1 MEVGAGGDTTQ
12 STPAE
17 ARKVHLGAYESGPLA
32 AAAEAG
38 EAMAGEPQPPRSSS
52 PGAGRTR
59 AARSR
64 SAPTKSTPSSPQT
77 TPTANTDIIVNVTP
91 RETRVAILEEGRL
104 VELLCERE
112 RAVVGNIYKGRV
124 ENVVPALDAAFVDC
138 GIERNVFL
146 HVADAVPYDPVKN
159 GSPKLP
165 RIKDLLHVG
174 DELLVQ
180 VTKGP
185 VESKGARATVRLAL
199 PGRYCVLV
207 RDGQAGVGVSKKI
220 EDAEE
225 RRRLRDLAASLR
237 PEGWGIIV
245 RTRAEGVQRQEL
257 QRDLRF
263 LMRTWRTIEARAR
276 SAKAPAVVYEDLSL
290 VFEILRDVVDQRVRQ
305 MLIDDRETFEKV
317 RRFLASMAPK
327 LRDVVKLY
335 EGKRPIFTEL
345 GIERELDK
353 ALKPRVWLPH
363 GGHINIE
370 ETEALTVIDVNSGR
384 FTSTGSLTDTVLRTN
399 MEAAEEIGRQ
409 LRLRDIGGIIV
420 VDFIDM
426 DRPEHRE
433 RVAEA
438 MRRVLATD
446 RMRTRIMHITRLG
459 LLEMTRKRTD
469 VSLSQRL
476 QQPCPWCAGTGRVL
490 HPTTVATRIVSDLR
504 TLAID
509 SKAEAFAVV
518 TAPAVGLALVG
529 EHGELADG
537 LERDEVGRPVLVRVE
552 QGRHPEKYEITP
564 GTLKTLERRFGRL
577 ASGDMVDIGPENV
590 LGLDHPCLLATVRG
604 ILVEVPDHGPALTSK
619 LRVRLVKAGHSYVR
633 GVVAK

>member
-1 MEVGAGGDTTQ
+1 MAPAEPVRGTTQ
-12 STPAE
+12 EPQQSQSSSSG
-17 ARKVHLGAYESGPLA
+17 ARKGA
-32 AAAEAG
+32 AAKGRRRAQDAG
-38 EAMAGEPQPPRSSS
+38 I
-52 PGAGRTR
+52 
-59 AARSR
+59 
-64 SAPTKSTPSSPQT
+64 SPQAT
-77 TPTANTDIIVNVTP
+77 QAASTDIIVNVTP
-91 RETRVAILEEGRL
+91 RETRVAILEDGRL

-159 GSPKLP
+159 GSPRLP
-165 RIKDLLHVG
+165 RIKDLLHEG
-174 DELLVQ
+174 DEVLVQ

-220 EDAEE
+220 EDPEE
-225 RRRLRDLAASLR
+225 RKRLRDLAASLR

-245 RTRAEGVQRQEL
+245 RTRAQGVQRQEL
-257 QRDLRF
+257 QSDLKF
-263 LMRTWRTIEARAR
+263 LMRTWHAIEARAR
-276 SAKAPAVVYEDLSL
+276 AAKAPAVVYEDLSL

-317 RRFLASMAPK
+317 RRFLSSMAPR

-370 ETEALTVIDVNSGR
+370 ETEALTVVDVNSGR

-399 MEAAEEIGRQ
+399 LEAAEEIGRQ

-420 VDFIDM
+420 IDFIDM

-438 MRRVLATD
+438 MRRVLAAD
-446 RMRTRIMHITRLG
+446 RMRTRIMHMTRLG

-476 QQPCPWCAGTGRVL
+476 QEPCPWCAGTGRVL

-518 TAPAVGLALVG
+518 TAPAVALALVG
-529 EHGELADG
+529 QHGELAEG
-537 LERDEVGRPVLVRVE
+537 LEHEEVGRPVLVRVE

-564 GTLKTLERRFGRL
+564 GSLRALEKRFGRL
-577 ASGDMVDIGPENV
+577 VVGDVVEIGPEHLLQV
-590 LGLDHPCLLATVRG
+590 EHPCLLAAVKG
-604 ILVEVPDHGPALTSK
+604 ILLEVPDHAPGLVGK
-619 LRVRLVKAGHSYVR
+619 LRVRLVKTGHSYAR

>member
-1 MEVGAGGDTTQ
+1 
-12 STPAE
+12 
-17 ARKVHLGAYESGPLA
+17 
-32 AAAEAG
+32 
-38 EAMAGEPQPPRSSS
+38 MA
-52 PGAGRTR
+52 
-59 AARSR
+59 
-64 SAPTKSTPSSPQT
+64 
-77 TPTANTDIIVNVTP
+77 IVEN
-91 RETRVAILEEGRL
+91 GHL
-104 VELLCERE
+104 VELLCERGQ
-112 RAVVGNIYKGRV
+112 AVVGNIYKGRV

-146 HVADAVPYDPVKN
+146 HVSDAVPYDPIKN

-165 RIKDLLHVG
+165 RIKDLLHEG
-174 DELLVQ
+174 DEVLVQ

-185 VESKGARATVRLAL
+185 VESKGARATVRLTL

-207 RDGQAGVGVSKKI
+207 RDGQAGIGVSKKI
-220 EDAEE
+220 EDPEE
-225 RRRLRDLAASLR
+225 RRRLRDLAAELR

-245 RTRAEGVQRQEL
+245 RTRAQGVQRQEL
-257 QRDLRF
+257 QSDLKF
-263 LMRTWRTIEARAR
+263 LLRTWRAIETRARAAR
-276 SAKAPAVVYEDLSL
+276 APAVVYEDLSL

-317 RRFLASMAPK
+317 RRFLSSMAPG
-327 LRDVVKLY
+327 LRDLVKLY

-370 ETEALTVIDVNSGR
+370 ETEALTVVDVNSGR
-384 FTSTGSLTDTVLRTN
+384 FTATGSLADTVLRTN
-399 MEAAEEIGRQ
+399 LEAAEEIGRQ
-409 LRLRDIGGIIV
+409 LRLRDIGGIV
-420 VDFIDM
+420 VIDFIDM

-438 MRRVLATD
+438 MRRVLAAD

-469 VSLSQRL
+469 LSLSQRL
-476 QQPCPWCAGTGRVL
+476 QEPCPWCDGTGRVL
-490 HPTTVATRIVSDLR
+490 HPTTIATRIVSDLR
-504 TLAID
+504 TLAAD

-518 TAPAVGLALVG
+518 TAPAVALALVG
-529 EHGELADG
+529 EHGELAEG
-537 LERDEVGRPVLVRVE
+537 LEREEVGRPVLVRVE

-564 GTLKTLERRFGRL
+564 GTVRTLEKRFGRL
-577 ASGDMVDIGPENV
+577 VVGDVIEIGPEHV
-590 LGLDHPCLLATVRG
+590 LHIEHPCLLTAVKG
-604 ILVEVPDHGPALTSK
+604 VLLEVTDHAPALSGK
-619 LRVRLVKAGHSYVR
+619 LRVRLVKTGHSYAR